1 MKRILIVLV
10 TLCSVVSAFA
20 QDLITKKDGTDI
32 KAKITEVN
40 TDNVK
45 YKRSDNL
52 NGPTYTINK
61 SEILMIIY
69 GNGMREIF
77 NTEEEAP
84 AQPKREPSQ
93 QASAPAAKTVRNDLF
108 ISDPSQLEPG
118 LKYRHLKDLYERSDF
133 KKLDDNK
140 YSPGLAWINLA
151 VPGVAQFIMG
161 EGGLGARYL
170 IWGAVNTGL
179 MTGGVYLSRAMN
191 SGEDARYS
199 WLPLIVTGAG
209 AIGYLITTFT
219 SISNASKV
227 AKVKSLYNHDLNA
240 MGLSYDFTIDATP
253 FVAPVYLGDRY
264 VAAAGLTLTMKF

>member
-1 MKRILIVLV
+1 MKRLLIVLV

-84 AQPKREPSQ
+84 AQPKRELSQ
-93 QASAPAAKTVRNDLF
+93 QTSAPAAKTVRNDLF
-108 ISDPSQLEPG
+108 ISDPSQLESG

-253 FVAPVYLGDRY
+253 FVAPVFMGDRY

>member
-1 MKRILIVLV
+1 MKRLLILLV

-20 QDLITKKDGTDI
+20 QDLITKTDGTDI

-45 YKRSDNL
+45 YKRADNP

-77 NTEEEAP
+77 NTGEAP

-93 QASAPAAKTVRNDLF
+93 QASAPVAKTVRNDLF
-108 ISDPSQLEPG
+108 ISDPALLETG
-118 LKYRHLKDLYERSDF
+118 LKYRHIKDLYERSDF

-151 VPGVAQFIMG
+151 VPGLSQFIMG

-179 MTGGVYLSRAMN
+179 MTAGAYLARSMN
-191 SGEDARYS
+191 NGEDTRYS
-199 WLPLIVTGAG
+199 WVPLIVTGAG

-227 AKVKSLYNHDLNA
+227 AKVKSLYNHDLDV

-253 FVAPVYLGDRY
+253 FIAPVYMGDRY
-264 VAAAGLTLTMKF
+264 VAAAGLSLTMKF

>member
-1 MKRILIVLV
+1 MKRLLIVLV

-20 QDLITKKDGTDI
+20 QDLITKTDGTDI

-77 NTEEEAP
+77 NTGEAP
-84 AQPKREPSQ
+84 SQPKQEVSQ
-93 QASAPAAKTVRNDLF
+93 KASAPAAKAVRNDLF
-108 ISDPSQLEPG
+108 ISDPSRLEDG
-118 LKYRHLKDLYERSDF
+118 LKYRHLKDLYDRGDYR
-133 KKLDDNK
+133 KLDEAK

-253 FVAPVYLGDRY
+253 FVAPVYMGDRY

>member
-77 NTEEEAP
+77 NTGEAP
-84 AQPKREPSQ
+84 SQPKQEVSQ
-93 QASAPAAKTVRNDLF
+93 KASAPAAKTVRNDLF
-108 ISDPSQLEPG
+108 ISDPSQLEDG
-118 LKYRHLKDLYERSDF
+118 LKYRHLKDLYDRDDYR
-133 KKLDDNK
+133 KLDEAK

-253 FVAPVYLGDRY
+253 FVAPVYMGDRY

>member
-108 ISDPSQLEPG
+108 ISDPSQLEDG
-118 LKYRHLKDLYERSDF
+118 LKYRHLKDLYDRGDYR
-133 KKLDDNK
+133 KLDEAK

-253 FVAPVYLGDRY
+253 FVAPVYMGDRY